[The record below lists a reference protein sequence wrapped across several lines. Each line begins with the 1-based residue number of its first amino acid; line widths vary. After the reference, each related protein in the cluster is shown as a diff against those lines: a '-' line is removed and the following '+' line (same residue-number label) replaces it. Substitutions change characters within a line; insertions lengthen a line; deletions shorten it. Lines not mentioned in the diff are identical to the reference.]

1 MPVLDGYRAT
11 AAIRAAWPP
20 DQPPLPIVALTANAM
35 DDDRRRC
42 LIAGMDDFLSK
53 PFSIAQLAETLGWW
67 RRRGGGVDMTRI
79 LELRA
84 IDPTSTGFVNE
95 LISMFLARTPEA
107 LTQMLQALERRDLAA
122 VRQLAHGLRS
132 TSATMGVVAL
142 AEACERIQHSAE
154 VDGDGIAA
162 RTLPGVGGKGAYFV
176 RGSGHDKHAAYTE
189 DSDAYLELVDRLKR
203 KIDGAANAVP
213 APIVTRRDGADI
225 GLITIGACDA
235 AVREAADI
243 LAAQG
248 TPVNVMRIRGFP
260 FSHEV
265 SDFIAQH
272 GRVFVIEQNRDAQ
285 LRALLTIELGVP
297 RDSMIAVLDYGG
309 MPLTP
314 KVVVDA
320 VASHLAG
327 VSA

>member
-1 MPVLDGYRAT
+1 MRSAQTVDPDAPV
-11 AAIRAAWPP
+11 
-20 DQPPLPIVALTANAM
+20 
-35 DDDRRRC
+35 
-42 LIAGMDDFLSK
+42 
-53 PFSIAQLAETLGWW
+53 
-67 RRRGGGVDMTRI
+67 
-79 LELRA
+79 
-84 IDPTSTGFVNE
+84 
-95 LISMFLARTPEA
+95 
-107 LTQMLQALERRDLAA
+107 
-122 VRQLAHGLRS
+122 
-132 TSATMGVVAL
+132 
-142 AEACERIQHSAE
+142 
-154 VDGDGIAA
+154 
-162 RTLPGVGGKGAYFV
+162 
-176 RGSGHDKHAAYTE
+176 
-189 DSDAYLELVDRLKR
+189 
-203 KIDGAANAVP
+203 
-213 APIVTRRDGADI
+213 VTRREGADI

-260 FSHEV
+260 FSQEV

-285 LRALLTIELGVP
+285 LRALLAIELGVP
-297 RDSMIAVLDYGG
+297 RDNMIAVLDYGG